1 MVESI
6 ADLVFRIA
14 DHRTPLP
21 RAVSRDQF
29 TALVCNRCGA
39 CCDDIP
45 AQWAPHELVVR
56 AGDPAIDPEQRRFL
70 GGLVAVGRSAGGW
83 RYACRHFRRDADGLG
98 VCDIYEAR
106 PAVCRWFPGG
116 NVVRSWSQCAWYVE
130 IRDTDSDQ
138 VLSLDGAAGE
148 AAATDA

>member
-1 MVESI
+1 MAESI

-70 GGLVAVGRSAGGW
+70 
-83 RYACRHFRRDADGLG
+83 DGLG

-130 IRDTDSDQ
+130 IRDTDSDH
-138 VLSLDGAAGE
+138 VLSLDG
-148 AAATDA
+148 